1 ALDQAFAFEQ
11 SVGAPTRVISV
22 EGSEEALKKSWT
34 AQGASEAAVQKQA
47 EIYREHTQAVSPCR
61 GRVTNKCAPYAILVL
76 CPGPRQVVDF
86 YSKVGCARRV
96 NYEASEDA
104 LYAKLKDLFLPETVF
119 VLGGPGAGKTSQC
132 KQLAEDLGYIHLSTG
147 DLLRA
152 EVAAGTSLG
161 RQVQATLRR
170 GDLVPNDTIMQ
181 LLKNAI
187 SKRPLGRFLL
197 DGYPRTADQAREFT
211 QAVGPA
217 TCVLHFSAPDDTLRR
232 RVLRRGQTSGRRDD
246 NVEAFNRQLRV
257 YKNATAG
264 VLTLYRQSGLVREID
279 ASGSVA
285 WVSKL
290 AHAAL
295 RPRVVFVLGGPG
307 VGKGTQCARIARD
320 YGYVHLSAGDLL
332 RAEIAR
338 GSPEGKEINAAIK
351 DSRIVPVRTTLRL
364 LKHAMWAVGG
374 DRFLVDGF
382 PRAIDNAEAWEAE
395 LGEPEGVL
403 YFHAPVEVLQQRLAG
418 RSETSQRVDD
428 NPDTIA
434 KRFTT
439 FEEVTFPVIKHYA
452 KSGKVWQVDA
462 SGSADEVYELTKK
475 FFTPNAVFILGGPGS
490 GKGTQAERIVK
501 EFGYTHLSIGD
512 LLRGEV
518 ARGSPEGER
527 LSALMS
533 EGKIIDQDTVM
544 RLLQRA
550 MRASG
555 GNRFLIDGF
564 PRALDQAESYERLLG
579 DPQMVLFFDAPD
591 DVLR

>member
-1 ALDQAFAFEQ
+1 MNDDVVLPHELTTVFLLGGVSRALTTRLADSMEFEHISIGDLLRAEVASESNIGKQIAAAVESGDLVDVSPRRTLLPLLHQLLSHSFLPSLQSTVILALVKKAMKRSGSTKFLIVGYPKALDQAFAFEQ

-338 GSPEGKEINAAIK
+338 VS
-351 DSRIVPVRTTLRL
+351 
-364 LKHAMWAVGG
+364 
-374 DRFLVDGF
+374 
-382 PRAIDNAEAWEAE
+382 
-395 LGEPEGVL
+395 
-403 YFHAPVEVLQQRLAG
+403 
-418 RSETSQRVDD
+418 
-428 NPDTIA
+428 
-434 KRFTT
+434 
-439 FEEVTFPVIKHYA
+439 
-452 KSGKVWQVDA
+452 
-462 SGSADEVYELTKK
+462 SGSVLGFIHTRSLT
-475 FFTPNAVFILGGPGS
+475 ILLFYSYCYYYCCCVAGFAGG
-490 GKGTQAERIVK
+490 
-501 EFGYTHLSIGD
+501 
-512 LLRGEV
+512 
-518 ARGSPEGER
+518 
-527 LSALMS
+527 
-533 EGKIIDQDTVM
+533 
-544 RLLQRA
+544 QR
-550 MRASG
+550 
-555 GNRFLIDGF
+555 N
-564 PRALDQAESYERLLG
+564 QCCN
-579 DPQMVLFFDAPD
+579 
-591 DVLR
+591 